1 MDSSVSKFEL
11 HQVGETTFSIEDTQR
26 NDGAVAET
34 QNVTNNFKV
43 FTDELTVS
51 RSPNSVIK

>member
-11 HQVGETTFSIEDTQR
+11 HQVGETAFSIEDTQR
-26 NDGAVAET
+26 NDGAVAEI
-34 QNVTNNFKV
+34 QNVPNNFKV

-51 RSPNSVIK
+51 RSPNSAIK